1 MPATSVAANV
11 STHIP
16 VSIWYAFGYTDLLTK
31 HNVAGQEARLNQR
44 TGSSAD
50 CHQSPQHSADT
61 LSGSVF
67 AHSSSLV
74 MALSGASPPLKTSL
88 FELAASERR
97 TAADVA
103 KGLQTKIGQLERD
116 NAKLQRKVSTLK
128 LDLNE
133 TEKMLETHRQRQAT
147 SAPVAGTKGD
157 GDLKNVAVVKE
168 QDAKTFAHF
177 MEALQRGK

>member
-1 MPATSVAANV
+1 M
-11 STHIP
+11 H
-16 VSIWYAFGYTDLLTK
+16 
-31 HNVAGQEARLNQR
+31 HMAGQEARLNQR

-50 CHQSPQHSADT
+50 CHQSLQHSAHT

-67 AHSSSLV
+67 SHSSSLV

-103 KGLQTKIGQLERD
+103 KGLQTRIAQLERD

-128 LDLNE
+128 LDLKE

-147 SAPVAGTKGD
+147 SAPVAGTEGD
-157 GDLKNVAVVKE
+157 GDLKNAAVVKE
-168 QDAKTFAHF
+168 QDAKTFAHSI
-177 MEALQRGK
+177 EVLRQGK